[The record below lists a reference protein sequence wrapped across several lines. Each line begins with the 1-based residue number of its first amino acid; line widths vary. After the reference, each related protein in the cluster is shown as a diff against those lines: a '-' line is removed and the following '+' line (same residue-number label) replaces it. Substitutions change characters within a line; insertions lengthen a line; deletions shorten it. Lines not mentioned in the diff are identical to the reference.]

1 MPIKFTRLI
10 RAVICAIVLPMLFSS
25 PLLPSFDTAFALV
38 QTMNYISTGTTSTT
52 TKPRIDKDG
61 DGLSDEEEKT
71 FGTNPKSPDSDKDGL
86 IDSDEINIYHTNP
99 SDADSDN
106 DGLSDF
112 DELKKYHTDPN
123 HRDSDRD
130 GLDDRVELRETLTN
144 PLRPDTDGDGLSD
157 GDEIARYRTNP
168 MRRDSDG
175 DGLSDGA
182 EVRGLF
188 SNALAADSDRDG
200 VADEADNCP
209 GEAETQNGYEDAD
222 GCPDTKP
229 EFWAEIGESYL
240 LSEITFAEGQTKPAS
255 SGIEQMEKV
264 YRTLRDFPEL
274 AFEIRGYADNT
285 GEAEQNLYISHARA
299 QAIYNYLVA
308 KGISRDR
315 LRCAGFGESNAIA
328 SNNSAEG
335 RAQNRRIELYR
346 LH

>member
-1 MPIKFTRLI
+1 MPNKFTRLI
-10 RAVICAIVLPMLFSS
+10 RAVILVLFLPMLFSS
-25 PLLPSFDTAFALV
+25 PLLPSIDSAFALV
-38 QTMNYISTGTTSTT
+38 QTVNYISTGTTSTT
-52 TKPRIDKDG
+52 VKPRIDKDG
-61 DGLSDEEEKT
+61 DGLTDEEEKA

-86 IDSDEINIYHTNP
+86 IDSDEINIYRTNP
-99 SDADSDN
+99 TVADSDD

-130 GLDDRVELRETLTN
+130 GLDDRVELRETHTN

-157 GDEIARYRTNP
+157 GDEVARYRTNP

-188 SNALAADSDRDG
+188 SNALAVDSDRDG
-200 VADEADNCP
+200 VADEEDNCP

-229 EFWAEIGESYL
+229 EFWVEIGESYL
-240 LSEITFAEGQTKPAS
+240 LREIIFAEGQAQPAPS
-255 SGIEQMEKV
+255 AIKQMEKI

-274 AFEIRGYADNT
+274 GFEIRGYADNT
-285 GEAEQNLYISHARA
+285 GEAAHNLNISYARA
-299 QAIYNYLVA
+299 QVIYDYLVTR
-308 KGISRDR
+308 GVSSDR
-315 LRCAGFGESNAIA
+315 LRCAGFGEANAIA
-328 SNNSAEG
+328 SNSSAEG